1 MGFLNGKE
9 LKSIVRVSYTLK
21 DKEQDKGMY
30 KDMKKDRLIKFPKV
44 S

>member
-1 MGFLNGKE
+1 ML
-9 LKSIVRVSYTLK
+9 RVFYTIK
-21 DKEQDKGMY
+21 DKEQDKE

>member
-9 LKSIVRVSYTLK
+9 LKGMMRVSYTLK
-21 DKEQDKGMY
+21 DKEQDK
-30 KDMKKDRLIKFPKV
+30 DMNKDRLIKLLKV